1 MKALTSFAIA
11 LSVATTLVSL
21 TSHEARSAQGGV
33 QVGVLSCSSVPGS
46 RVDLIIHSAV
56 RVNCVFKTP
65 LGVERYRGN
74 TGIGIGV
81 DLTWSRQEE
90 FIFAVLMAT
99 SDVRTGA
106 HALAGRY
113 VGVKASATIGV
124 GVGAAALLGGGDKN
138 VTLQPIGVEGSSG
151 LGVAAGVA
159 YLVLTP
165 A

>member
-1 MKALTSFAIA
+1 MKALTSFAIV

-21 TSHEARSAQGGV
+21 TSYEARSAQGGV

-56 RVNCVFKTP
+56 RVNCVFNTP

-74 TGIGIGV
+74 TGIGFGV
-81 DLTWSRQEE
+81 DLTWNRQEE
-90 FIFAVLMAT
+90 FIFAVLMAS
-99 SDVRTGA
+99 SDVRIGS

-113 VGVKASATIGV
+113 FGGKVSATVGLGAGV
-124 GVGAAALLGGGDKN
+124 AILAGGGDKN
-138 VTLQPIGVEGSSG
+138 VSLQPIAVEISSG
-151 LGVAAGVA
+151 LGVAAGLS
-159 YLVLTP
+159 YLILSP